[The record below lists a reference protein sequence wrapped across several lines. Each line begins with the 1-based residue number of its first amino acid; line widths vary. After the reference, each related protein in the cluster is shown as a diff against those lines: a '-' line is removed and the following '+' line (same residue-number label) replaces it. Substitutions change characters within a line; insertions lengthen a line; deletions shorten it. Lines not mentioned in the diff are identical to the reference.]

1 MSEIK
6 VMERGRELVVNP
18 LVTCQPF
25 GAMFAT
31 LGIRRGLPLVHGSQ
45 GCSTFVRYGL
55 NRHFREPA
63 EIAVTSLHEDAAVFG
78 GRSNIING
86 VKNLVKR
93 FRPDLVGIVTT
104 CSSEII
110 GDDVDGFMR
119 VAETELREELG
130 DRFQTKLV
138 HISTPSF
145 VENHFRGYGNA
156 IKSFI
161 EALAREDGDCNHKLN
176 IIPGIVNPGDIREI
190 GHILELMDITPI
202 ILTDTSDPFDSP
214 LRPSKTEQMPFYP
227 PGGTAVSEIEDS
239 SNSMGTLSMTMYGDE
254 ALNTLEKRFRVPGE
268 YSMPIGVRNTDDFV
282 RRAARISE
290 RDVNDELLD
299 ERGILIDSMADLSS
313 RYLFGRTAAVY
324 GDPDMVAGISRF
336 LCELGITP
344 LHTCTGADNELFID
358 RMKTVAAEADERI
371 NVMIKSDLR
380 ALEERLSEEP
390 VDLMIGNS
398 DGRLIAQDLGIPLVR
413 VGYPVYDRVGYQRVP
428 ITGYRGAVNLL
439 NRITNTVLREYY
451 EPQHWKLQQ

>member
-1 MSEIK
+1 
-6 VMERGRELVVNP
+6 
-18 LVTCQPF
+18 
-25 GAMFAT
+25 
-31 LGIRRGLPLVHGSQ
+31 
-45 GCSTFVRYGL
+45 
-55 NRHFREPA
+55 RHFREPA

-119 VAETELREELG
+119 VAETELRDELG

-161 EALAREDGDCNHKLN
+161 ETLAREDGDCNHRLN
-176 IIPGIVNPGDIREI
+176 VIPGIVNPGDIREI
-190 GHILELMDITPI
+190 KHILGLMGIDHI

-214 LRPSKTEQMPFYP
+214 LRPSKTEKMPFYP
-227 PGGTAVSEIEDS
+227 PGGTQVSEIEDS
-239 SNSMGTLSMTMYGDE
+239 SNSIGTVTMTMYGDE
-254 ALNTLEKRFRVPGE
+254 AVNTLEKRFGVPGE
-268 YSMPIGVRNTDDFV
+268 YSIPVGVRNTDEFV
-282 RRAARISE
+282 RTVARISE
-290 RDVNDELLD
+290 SDVNDELLD

-313 RYLFGRTAAVY
+313 RYLSGRTAAVY

-336 LCELGITP
+336 LCELGMVP
-344 LHTCTGADNELFID
+344 LHTCTGTDNQLFLD
-358 RMKTVAAEADERI
+358 RMKTVASEAGERI

-380 ALEERLSEEP
+380 ALEAKLAEEP

-398 DGRLIAQDLGIPLVR
+398 DGRLIARDLGIPLVR
-413 VGYPVYDRVGYQRVP
+413 VGFPVYDRVGYQRVP
-428 ITGYRGAVNLL
+428 IIGYRGAVNLI

>member
-1 MSEIK
+1 MSEIN
-6 VMERGRELVVNP
+6 VMERTRELLVNP

-31 LGIRRGLPLVHGSQ
+31 LGIRRGLPIVHGSQ

-78 GRSNIING
+78 GRSNLIDG

-93 FRPDLVGIVTT
+93 FRPELVGIVTT

-110 GDDVDGFMR
+110 GDDVDGFLR
-119 VAETELREELG
+119 VAEAELREELG
-130 DRFQTKLV
+130 ERFRTRLV
-138 HISTPSF
+138 SISTPSF
-145 VENHFRGYGNA
+145 VENHLRGYGNA

-161 EALAREDGDCNHKLN
+161 DTLAVDEGDCNERINL
-176 IIPGIVNPGDIREI
+176 IPGIVNPGDIREI
-190 GHILELMDITPI
+190 RHIFELMDVDPI

-214 LRPSKTEQMPFYP
+214 LRPSKTEKMPFYP
-227 PGGTAVSEIEDS
+227 KGGTAVSDIEES
-239 SNSMGTLSMTMYGDE
+239 SNSIGTLSMSMYGNE
-254 ALNTLEKRFRVPGE
+254 ASETLKKRFNIPQE
-268 YSMPIGVRNTDDFV
+268 HHIPIGVRNTDDFV
-282 RRAARISE
+282 RSLVRIAEVDVSE
-290 RDVNDELLD
+290 ELLD
-299 ERGILIDSMADLSS
+299 ERGILIDSMADISS

-324 GDPDMVAGISRF
+324 GDPDMVMGVSRF

-344 LHTCTGADNELFID
+344 LYACVGVDNEVF
-358 RMKTVAAEADERI
+358 REGMKRVASEADERI
-371 NVMIKSDLR
+371 NVMVNSDLR
-380 ALEERLSEEP
+380 ALERELTEEP
-390 VDLMIGNS
+390 VDFMIGNS
-398 DGRLIAQDLGIPLVR
+398 DGRLIARDLGIPLVR
-413 VGYPVYDRVGYQRVP
+413 MGFPVYDRVGYHRIPVV
-428 ITGYRGAVNLL
+428 GYRGSVNLL

>member
-6 VMERGRELVVNP
+6 VMERGRELVINP

-31 LGIRRGLPLVHGSQ
+31 LGIRRGLPIVHGSQ

-78 GRSNIING
+78 GRSNLING

-119 VAETELREELG
+119 TAEAELREELG
-130 DRFQTKLV
+130 ERFKTRIISV
-138 HISTPSF
+138 STPSF

-161 EALAREDGDCNHKLN
+161 DALAVDEGDCNERINL
-176 IIPGIVNPGDIREI
+176 IPGIVNPGDIREI
-190 GHILELMDITPI
+190 RRILELMDVDPL

-214 LRPSKTEQMPFYP
+214 LRPSKTETMPFYP
-227 PGGTAVSEIEDS
+227 KGGTEVSDIEDA
-239 SNSMGTLSMTMYGDE
+239 SNSLGTLSMTMYGNE
-254 ALNTLEKRFRVPGE
+254 ASETLKKRFNVSHE
-268 YSMPIGVRNTDDFV
+268 HCIPIGVRNTDDFV
-282 RRAARISE
+282 RSVAGIVEVDVSE
-290 RDVNDELLD
+290 ELLD

-324 GDPDMVAGISRF
+324 GDPDMVMGISRF

-344 LHTCTGADNELFID
+344 LYACTGVDNELFKEG
-358 RMKTVAAEADERI
+358 MKRVASETDRI
-371 NVMIKSDLR
+371 NVMINSDLR
-380 ALEERLSEEP
+380 ALERELMDEP
-390 VDLMIGNS
+390 VDIMIGNS
-398 DGRLIAQDLGIPLVR
+398 DGRLIARDLGIPLVR
-413 VGYPVYDRVGYQRVP
+413 VGFPVYDRVGYQRIPVV
-428 ITGYRGAVNLL
+428 GYHGAVNLL
-439 NRITNTVLREYY
+439 NRITNTVLRAYY